1 MSFLGSTRM
10 SESLLGDSSPDLV
23 TESSSWR
30 TTLWRSLAEDTPT
43 TNADNDDEEAD
54 EPNTVGT
61 ALSYIF
67 LFFLIF
73 GLSATVEI
81 KNLQKQLQN
90 KFAIATGVAMQF
102 VIMPILGFLAV
113 LALDRQEGWTQ
124 EMGVALLVVTSSP
137 GGSYSNWW
145 CSLFNADLA
154 LSVAMTTVS
163 SLLSMAMLPLNL
175 FLYTFLA
182 YGRSEEESVV
192 QALDFG
198 TIFLALGI
206 VLVAI
211 LSGLWAGYRND
222 TRSFHVMANRLGSL
236 SGLLLVLFSVF
247 LSSGADGAEN
257 NFWNQEWAFYVGVA
271 FPCLVGIA
279 LANVIARSLRLAP
292 PETVAISIEC
302 CYQNTGIAT
311 SVAIAM
317 YDDKEE
323 RAQAVAVPLFY
334 GVVEAVAIAI
344 YCVWAW
350 KVGWTKA
357 PRDEKL
363 CVVLANTYEGMEP
376 EDNDDQAAVVAANGD
391 EAMEEYNDPSMA
403 STRFQDDAVHLGLS
417 NRTNIAEQDE
427 IPEKASPSRV
437 SFWRRLW
444 GGRTHCNETNKPET
458 NKAPFRNDVA
468 LAEAMGT
475 IPASPLAAVEQDEAA
490 APGASSF
497 LSPSSSSKAC
507 ANTSKAA
514 AHSPARHRTL
524 TMETSASSLASSD
537 RGGGPQTPVP
547 RRDGTSPSSTTTTT
561 TTTPPPATTTTTDV
575 SWAHLNMP
583 NDEHQSPG
591 VLAQA
596 ATLASSMEH
605 SNLSPAYQPQESSP
619 SSSPVPLP
627 VMSTSY
633 DEDQLEG
640 VEVSNFV
647 TPASTMDEQD
657 DHV

>member
-1 MSFLGSTRM
+1 MSFLGSSRT

-23 TESSSWR
+23 NESSSWR
-30 TTLWRSLAEDTPT
+30 RTLWRSLAEDTPT
-43 TNADNDDEEAD
+43 TITDSDDDEAD

-113 LALDRQEGWTQ
+113 LTLDRQEGWTQ

-222 TRSFHVMANRLGSL
+222 TRAFHVMANRLGSL

-257 NFWNQEWAFYVGVA
+257 NFWNQDWAFYVGVA

-376 EDNDDQAAVVAANGD
+376 EDNDDQAAVAAANGD

-427 IPEKASPSRV
+427 IPEKAGTSRV

-444 GGRTHCNETNKPET
+444 GGRTHCNETNKQET

-475 IPASPLAAVEQDEAA
+475 IPASSLAAVEQQDEAA
-490 APGASSF
+490 ALGASS
-497 LSPSSSSKAC
+497 SPSKAC
-507 ANTSKAA
+507 STTSKA
-514 AHSPARHRTL
+514 AHSPARLRTL
-524 TMETSASSLASSD
+524 TMETSASSSASSD
-537 RGGGPQTPVP
+537 RGGPQTPVP
-547 RRDGTSPSSTTTTT
+547 RRDETSPSSTTTTTTT

-583 NDEHQSPG
+583 NDDHHHQSPAG